1 MTVYRSDGFEQ
12 AKLSPYSLDIL
23 VDKKTDKKLM
33 KDDMTKLNPSF
44 LKRFPLTIQRGTM
57 IKQNTGGFVKATDN
71 GKKKN
76 NFTCGHVVPKE
87 NKGNKVLY
95 TKVRN
100 APKNYKSDN
109 EHENETPTDVKDS
122 LGQKT
127 EKNTVDSPSL
137 NTAVSTKKDTKL
149 YGPRYLD
156 FCLVEVLLLFGL
168 LLSFKHLWNSD
179 GIIEEPLD

>member
-12 AKLSPYSLDIL
+12 ARLGPSSLDIL

-33 KDDMTKLNPSF
+33 EDDMAKLNKSF

-57 IKQNTGGFVKATDN
+57 IKQNTGGFIKATDN
-71 GKKKN
+71 DKKKS
-76 NFTCGHVVPKE
+76 TSTRGHVVPE
-87 NKGNKVLY
+87 GNKSMD
-95 TKVRN
+95 TKVRY
-100 APKNYKSDN
+100 ALKKYRSDT
-109 EHENETPTDVKDS
+109 EQEKERPTDVKDS
-122 LGQKT
+122 HRQKT
-127 EKNTVDSPSL
+127 EKNTVNSTSL
-137 NTAVSTKKDTKL
+137 NTTISTKKDTTL
-149 YGPRYLD
+149 YGSRYLD